1 MDYVSSSRAR
11 ASLTTARALQQ
22 ECRMPRCDIMPQLYR
37 FSSTAIEYSMVHSE
51 GAVSTAPDLF

>member
-1 MDYVSSSRAR
+1 
-11 ASLTTARALQQ
+11 
-22 ECRMPRCDIMPQLYR
+22 MPHCDNMPQHR